1 MDDAQLAFLRRETPR
16 IAPCLAADRPF
27 WSVVIPTRNRADL
40 LPVALASVLRQ
51 APEPERMEVVV
62 VDDCSATDAARE
74 VVERIGRGRVG
85 YRRRERNLGQVG
97 NVNEGI
103 SGAAGHWIHVLHDD
117 DWVEPGFYAT
127 LEQAL
132 RIDGPIGAAMTGFR
146 LVDAAGEVAR
156 DWPSLMSEPG
166 VLVDA
171 LIRFSTQ
178 IFAQPPAIVVRRD
191 VYETLGGY
199 HPGFELPADWEMW
212 QRIASHYQWW
222 YEPRVLASYRSQ
234 PVSLT
239 GSAKSNGQNVAEA
252 RAAIDFAQ
260 GYLPVEHAA
269 AIGDAARRAW
279 AVLAGRTAIR
289 MMKKGDWR
297 SAAVQLA
304 ECLRT
309 EPSEAMV
316 RGVLSLHEQ
325 LAPAPTDG

>member
-1 MDDAQLAFLRRETPR
+1 MDEAQLAYLRGATPR
-16 IAPCLAADRPF
+16 IAPCTATDRPF
-27 WSVVIPTRNRADL
+27 WSVLIPTHNRANL
-40 LPVALASVLRQ
+40 LEVALASVLQQ
-51 APEPERMEVVV
+51 APGPDRMEITV
-62 VDDCSATDAARE
+62 VDDGSSTDAARD

-85 YRRRERNLGQVG
+85 YWRNVGNLGQVDS
-97 NVNEGI
+97 VNAAIGRA
-103 SGAAGHWIHVLHDD
+103 SGYWTHVLHDD
-117 DWVEPGFYAT
+117 DWIEPGFYAA
-127 LEQAL
+127 LEPAL
-132 RIDGPIGAAMTGFR
+132 GVDGPIGAAMTGFR
-146 LVDAAGEVAR
+146 LVDAPGKVAR
-156 DWPSLMSEPG
+156 DWPSLMSVPG

-171 LIRFSTQ
+171 LIRFSTE

-199 HPGFELPADWEMW
+199 HPGFNLPADWEMW

-239 GSAKSNGQNVAEA
+239 GSAKSNGRNIAEA

-260 GYLPVEHAA
+260 GYLPAEHAA

-289 MMKKGDWR
+289 MMKKRDWR
-297 SAAVQLA
+297 SAAIQLA

-316 RGVLSLHEQ
+316 RGVLSLHQQ
-325 LAPAPTDG
+325 LPAAPTDG